1 MCATASLTAR
11 CVYMTATGSKSP
23 GTAKHLIET
32 MTGSDALPV
41 FVQRID
47 PHTLK
52 SLVDEVGLEDSG
64 ALIAHASQH
73 QLVHLLDETLWTGA
87 KPGDPDKLSVA
98 ELLRWL
104 DVMNG
109 VSPRFAADKL
119 FELGDDF
126 CTLAFSRLLIIS
138 DSDLAARVLDEHTQA
153 LGTFLVRTRVD
164 DEWDTVQTSIN
175 ALWADYPDFTE
186 AVLGRLSFRH
196 SVLAMFGEDDQARLW
211 DADAS
216 HAHEQGREEAGY
228 VTSISAGSFLRQLVE
243 ADVDELTAE
252 TGYDLQ
258 TQEYFRRRRQLQR
271 FAAEKQA
278 QKGKE
283 GTGEVEADE
292 AEEAG
297 HPEPGAAGT
306 EANEAELRALEA
318 ELEAFERAQ
327 HQPTAL
333 LTGPETGVVQE
344 ADWIRLALGELQTD
358 PEIFDARMDELTYL
372 ANLLMV
378 GTEAGGERMESN
390 VAARLALS
398 ACNLGASHELW
409 LGGDEEPVAAV
420 REMLMAEPGLVRL
433 FRVGW
438 HLLAA
443 LPGAAAGRLKELFQ
457 EEAVRKRLAAK
468 PWVLEEAD
476 ALLSN
481 PDLEE
486 VIGARDFE
494 DARET
499 LKILGIAL
507 EAEAVVVLCV
517 LTDGVPRF
525 ARVLEERPPEG
536 AVMTYA
542 SRDVA
547 TMGDLMGIHRFLDRL
562 ETQVR
567 L

>member
-1 MCATASLTAR
+1 
-11 CVYMTATGSKSP
+11 MTATGSKSP

-64 ALIAHASQH
+64 ALIAHASQT

-126 CTLAFSRLLIIS
+126 CALAFSRLLVVA

-196 SVLAMFGEDDQARLW
+196 SVLAMSDDQARVL
-211 DADAS
+211 DADAGY
-216 HAHEQGREEAGY
+216 AHEQGREEAGY
-228 VTSISAGSFLRQLVE
+228 VTSISAGSFLKRLID

-252 TGYDLQ
+252 TEYDLQ

-271 FAAEKQA
+271 FAAERA
-278 QKGKE
+278 AEKE
-283 GTGEVEADE
+283 ARKDTEAAVDGEDPE
-292 AEEAG
+292 AEEV
-297 HPEPGAAGT
+297 ELAAGKV
-306 EANEAELRALEA
+306 EANEAELRVLEA

-333 LTGPETGVVQE
+333 LTGPDTGVVQE
-344 ADWIRLALGELQTD
+344 ADWIRLALGELQD
-358 PEIFDARMDELTYL
+358 APEVFDARMDELTYL

-378 GTEAGGERMESN
+378 GTEAGGERMESK

-409 LGGDEEPVAAV
+409 LGGEGEPVAAV
-420 REMLMAEPGLVRL
+420 REMLSAEPGLVRL

-438 HLLAA
+438 HLLTA
-443 LPGAAAGRLKELFQ
+443 LPGAAAERLKDLFQ
-457 EEAVRKRLAAK
+457 EEAVRDRLAEK

-486 VIGARDFE
+486 VIRARDFE

-542 SRDVA
+542 SRDIA